1 MKKSFFKRGASA
13 LLAVVMCLS
22 TFLGIGSTT
31 AFAAENTTDEVVM
44 FSFPREGD
52 SNFGG
57 DWGHGELK
65 YMNGWSAASTK
76 KITVY
81 TIGSWT
87 GNACYCIEPGTPLN
101 IGDVMTKR
109 DENYWDNYLGAN
121 EYEILSFDDDRV
133 MLYDLQFP
141 LFNKEMTRAEFDQKV
156 QENPMND
163 HLKVK
168 VEATITE
175 PNAVNESET
184 KTLYAVLS
192 ALKIDDVELNYKN
205 MIP

>member
-13 LLAVVMCLS
+13 LLAVVRCLS
-22 TFLGIGSTT
+22 TFLGVGSTT

-81 TIGSWT
+81 TMLPYLLSLIGVIIALLAAKDS
-87 GNACYCIEPGTPLN
+87 AY
-101 IGDVMTKR
+101 VR
-109 DENYWDNYLGAN
+109 
-121 EYEILSFDDDRV
+121 F
-133 MLYDLQFP
+133 
-141 LFNKEMTRAEFDQKV
+141 
-156 QENPMND
+156 
-163 HLKVK
+163 HVK
-168 VEATITE
+168 Q
-175 PNAVNESET
+175 
-184 KTLYAVLS
+184 
-192 ALKIDDVELNYKN
+192 ALKILVTTALVGMLTVLLCWTIIAAIAGCVCLIILEVVNLIAFFQVCGNKAKEPP
-205 MIP
+205 IVKSLSFLK

>member
-76 KITVY
+76 RSQYIPSVHGRAMRV
-81 TIGSWT
+81 IV
-87 GNACYCIEPGTPLN
+87 LN
-101 IGDVMTKR
+101 PVRHLT
-109 DENYWDNYLGAN
+109 LA
-121 EYEILSFDDDRV
+121 
-133 MLYDLQFP
+133 ML
-141 LFNKEMTRAEFDQKV
+141 
-156 QENPMND
+156 
-163 HLKVK
+163 
-168 VEATITE
+168 
-175 PNAVNESET
+175 
-184 KTLYAVLS
+184 
-192 ALKIDDVELNYKN
+192 
-205 MIP
+205 

>member
-109 DENYWDNYLGAN
+109 DENYWDNY
-121 EYEILSFDDDRV
+121 
-133 MLYDLQFP
+133 P
-141 LFNKEMTRAEFDQKV
+141 
-156 QENPMND
+156 
-163 HLKVK
+163 
-168 VEATITE
+168 
-175 PNAVNESET
+175 
-184 KTLYAVLS
+184 S
-192 ALKIDDVELNYKN
+192 A
-205 MIP
+205 

>member
-81 TIGSWT
+81 AMLPYLLSLIGVIIALLAAKDS
-87 GNACYCIEPGTPLN
+87 AY
-101 IGDVMTKR
+101 VR
-109 DENYWDNYLGAN
+109 
-121 EYEILSFDDDRV
+121 F
-133 MLYDLQFP
+133 
-141 LFNKEMTRAEFDQKV
+141 
-156 QENPMND
+156 
-163 HLKVK
+163 HVK
-168 VEATITE
+168 Q
-175 PNAVNESET
+175 
-184 KTLYAVLS
+184 
-192 ALKIDDVELNYKN
+192 ALKILVTTALVGMLTVLLCWTIIAAIAGCVCLIILEVVNFIAFFQVCGNKAKEPPIVKSLSFLK
-205 MIP
+205 

>member
-22 TFLGIGSTT
+22 TFLGVGSTT

-81 TIGSWT
+81 TMLPYLLSLIGVIIALLAAKDS
-87 GNACYCIEPGTPLN
+87 AY
-101 IGDVMTKR
+101 VR
-109 DENYWDNYLGAN
+109 
-121 EYEILSFDDDRV
+121 F
-133 MLYDLQFP
+133 
-141 LFNKEMTRAEFDQKV
+141 
-156 QENPMND
+156 
-163 HLKVK
+163 HVK
-168 VEATITE
+168 Q
-175 PNAVNESET
+175 
-184 KTLYAVLS
+184 
-192 ALKIDDVELNYKN
+192 ALKILVTTALVGMLTVLLCWTIIAAIAGCVCLLILEVVNFIAFFQVCGNKAKEPPIVKSLRFLK
-205 MIP
+205 

>member
-22 TFLGIGSTT
+22 TFLGVGSTT

-81 TIGSWT
+81 TMLPYLLSLIGVIIALLAAKDS
-87 GNACYCIEPGTPLN
+87 AY
-101 IGDVMTKR
+101 VR
-109 DENYWDNYLGAN
+109 
-121 EYEILSFDDDRV
+121 F
-133 MLYDLQFP
+133 
-141 LFNKEMTRAEFDQKV
+141 
-156 QENPMND
+156 
-163 HLKVK
+163 HVK
-168 VEATITE
+168 Q
-175 PNAVNESET
+175 
-184 KTLYAVLS
+184 
-192 ALKIDDVELNYKN
+192 ALKILVTTALVGMLTVLLCWTIIAAIAGCVCLIILEVVNLIAFFQVCGNKAKEPP
-205 MIP
+205 IVKSLSFLK